1 MFDDLKQQ
9 NNQTGS
15 VPQSQNMPPQAA
27 PSMTPNQPMV
37 DMFDTVDPVPQ
48 NIQGRPSAVQSGKI
62 KPVSNT
68 SYVPGQQ
75 TAPLDPMMFG
85 EAGGSKLNKII
96 IILVVVLLVL
106 ALGAGAYYLI
116 VVKGKNMATTNDNQN
131 TNQAVNTNAELNENI
146 NATEVTDS
154 DSDGLTD
161 EEEGQYNTN
170 ALLAD
175 TDGDDLSDRE
185 EIKTYMT
192 DPLVMDTDADGLNDG
207 EEVKVWNSDPK
218 LADSDNDTYPDG
230 TEVKNG
236 YSPTGPGKLAT
247 TTSPVVVETPD
258 NVEFSTALTW
268 GIQLAA
274 PVLEC
279 YQSSKTAILTNY
291 LAGADMCNPKI
302 NKNWP
307 VAPSAYPKVC
317 VLDKVIQDDTW
328 AVGLQ
333 SNNPETLT
341 SVVCNQSGCQAA
353 SKTEYPMGKVC
364 P

>member
-9 NNQTGS
+9 NNQTGA
-15 VPQSQNMPPQAA
+15 VPQNQNVPPQAPPPMA
-27 PSMTPNQPMV
+27 PNQPMV

-48 NIQGRPSAVQSGKI
+48 NNQVRPSAVQSGKI

-75 TAPLDPMMFG
+75 AAPLDPMVFS
-85 EAGGSKLNKII
+85 EVGGNKLNRII
-96 IILVVVLLVL
+96 IILVVVFLVL
-106 ALGAGAYYLI
+106 ALGAGAYYMI
-116 VVKGKNMATTNDNQN
+116 VVKGKDKVVTNENQN
-131 TNQAVNTNAELNENI
+131 TNTEVNTNTELNENI
-146 NATEVTDS
+146 NAIEVTDS

-170 ALLAD
+170 PLLAD
-175 TDGDDLSDRE
+175 TDGDGLSDRE
-185 EIKTYMT
+185 EVKTYFT
-192 DPLVMDTDADGLNDG
+192 DPLVMDTDGDGLNDG
-207 EEVKVWNSDPK
+207 EEVLVWNTDPK
-218 LADSDNDTYPDG
+218 NPDTDGDGYPDG

-236 YSPTGPGKLAT
+236 YSPVGPGKLAT
-247 TTSPVVVETPD
+247 TTLPVVVETPD

-279 YQSSKTAILTNY
+279 YQSSNTAILTNY

-307 VAPSAYPKVC
+307 IAPSAYPKIC
-317 VLDKVIQDDTW
+317 VLDKVIQDNTW
-328 AVGLQ
+328 TIGLQ
-333 SNNPETLT
+333 SNSPETLF
-341 SVVCNQSGCQAA
+341 SVICNQSGCQAA
-353 SKTEYPMGKVC
+353 SVTDYPGGKVC